1 MGGQADTC
9 YIITKLWLVCQYLE
23 LDYYKVKMSDA
34 DWDADDFEPVEA
46 VKQTPTDKWDGEDEE
61 DNAKDNWDDE
71 DEEDGSGTEK
81 PPAEGAATQVKKKKT
96 LQQKLA
102 EKEAEQRQKAEER
115 RKLEEE
121 ARRAHAAM
129 TPEQKAAERARLI
142 QEEKDADLELAKD
155 MMLGDDEKEEATSI
169 DASEPSNKEEFE
181 AFAKLLKEK
190 ISKYQDSVHYIFL
203 LESLFRDLSLGV
215 EADDVKKLTST
226 LNVIANE
233 KSKLEKPKAS
243 KKKKAATKASVKG
256 AGKDNTIDGYI
267 DDHDAQYDDIF

>member
-1 MGGQADTC
+1 
-9 YIITKLWLVCQYLE
+9 
-23 LDYYKVKMSDA
+23 MSDA
-34 DWDADDFEPVEA
+34 DWDADDFEPEEPG
-46 VKQTPTDKWDGEDEE
+46 VKQNPSVTDKWDGEDEE
-61 DNAKDNWDDE
+61 DVAKDNWDDE
-71 DEEDGSGTEK
+71 DEEDGSGAEK
-81 PPAEGAATQVKKKKT
+81 PPADGVATQVKKKKT

-129 TPEQKAAERARLI
+129 TPEEKAAERARRI
-142 QEEKDADLELAKD
+142 QEERDADLELAKD
-155 MMLGDDEKEEATSI
+155 MMLGDDSSEEITSI

-181 AFAKLLKEK
+181 AFAKLLKKK
-190 ISKYQDSVHYIFL
+190 ISKFQDSVHYVYL

-243 KKKKAATKASVKG
+243 KKKKAATKASVK
-256 AGKDNTIDGYI
+256 AGKDNTMNDFI
-267 DDHDAQYDDIF
+267 DDHDAQYDDIY